1 MDRSNGKLHGGLI
14 CHIKDG
20 VAFNPNKH
28 FLDSDIEAMWIEIN
42 LPKTKPILIGT
53 VYRPPSSHVDYVD
66 KLDTIFHECNSTYDD
81 VYILGDFNLDVAKTS
96 ECKRVN
102 ILARNSQMTQIIK
115 DYTIIITNVS
125 KSKIDLIFVSRAE
138 LVVSSGVH
146 SLGLS
151 DHCSVNFCCS

>member
-1 MDRSNGKLHGGLI
+1 M
-14 CHIKDG
+14 
-20 VAFNPNKH
+20 
-28 FLDSDIEAMWIEIN
+28 
-42 LPKTKPILIGT
+42 
-53 VYRPPSSHVDYVD
+53 
-66 KLDTIFHECNSTYDD
+66 
-81 VYILGDFNLDVAKTS
+81 YILGDFKLDVAKTS

-115 DYTIIITNVS
+115 DYTRITNVS